1 MDTEHSE
8 AFHNNCVINL
18 CRIRSKREKL
28 SSEKRSSIHL
38 CEKFKDEILVVFGVN
53 ISSDE
58 GGKHPIQLCT
68 RCHRRIINRRRNQG
82 GKPQSE
88 FVSSAE
94 KSEFA
99 LIDNKWSAW
108 SGISS
113 YESCFACKTFCDQR
127 KGGRP
132 KQCRQKDKKVTGDS
146 P

>member
-1 MDTEHSE
+1 M
-8 AFHNNCVINL
+8 INS
-18 CRIRSKREKL
+18 RI
-28 SSEKRSSIHL
+28 
-38 CEKFKDEILVVFGVN
+38 
-53 ISSDE
+53 
-58 GGKHPIQLCT
+58 
-68 RCHRRIINRRRNQG
+68 NQG

-88 FVSSAE
+88 FVSSAQ

-113 YESCFACKTFCDQR
+113 YDSCYACKTFCDQR